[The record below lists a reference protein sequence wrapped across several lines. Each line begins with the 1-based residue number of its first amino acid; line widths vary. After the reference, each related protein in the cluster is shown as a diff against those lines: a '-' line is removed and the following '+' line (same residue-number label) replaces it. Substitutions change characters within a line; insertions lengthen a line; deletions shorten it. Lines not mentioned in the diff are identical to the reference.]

1 MKEYSLIDIRDAGPR
16 LKLFDGIRTAVPTVE
31 VSLPQD
37 VHAQFE
43 RLVDEEFVTE
53 EEAVEELLSAG
64 LDAYT
69 RDVSETGRG
78 TPDVA
83 DEYAEDLFDTA
94 DDPAGSGPG
103 EDLR

>member
-1 MKEYSLIDIRDAGPR
+1 MPD
-16 LKLFDGIRTAVPTVE
+16 VE

-37 VHAQFE
+37 VYAQFE

-69 RDVSETGRG
+69 RDTTSDNPAT
-78 TPDVA
+78 DMA
-83 DEYAEDLFDTA
+83 DEYAEDMWDTA
-94 DDPAGSGPG
+94 EDPAGRGVDDPGGPG
-103 EDLR
+103 DEFR

>member
-1 MKEYSLIDIRDAGPR
+1 
-16 LKLFDGIRTAVPTVE
+16 VPTVE

-69 RDVSETGRG
+69 RDTGDDRE
-78 TPDVA
+78 TPDMA
-83 DEYAEDLFDTA
+83 DEYADDMWDTA
-94 DDPAGSGPG
+94 EDPAGGGPD
-103 EDLR
+103 EDYL

>member
-1 MKEYSLIDIRDAGPR
+1 VSN
-16 LKLFDGIRTAVPTVE
+16 VE

-43 RLVDEEFVTE
+43 RLVEEEFVTE

-69 RDVSETGRG
+69 RDTTTDDPG
-78 TPDVA
+78 TDMA
-83 DEYAEDLFDTA
+83 DEYADDMWDTA
-94 DDPAGSGPG
+94 EDPAGPDSD
-103 EDLR
+103 EEFL

>member
-1 MKEYSLIDIRDAGPR
+1 MPN
-16 LKLFDGIRTAVPTVE
+16 VE

-37 VHAQFE
+37 VYAQFE

-69 RDVSETGRG
+69 RDTSGADPG
-78 TPDVA
+78 TDMA
-83 DEYAEDLFDTA
+83 DEYADDMWDTA
-94 DDPAGSGPG
+94 EDPAGRDP
-103 EDLR
+103 DDDFL

>member
-1 MKEYSLIDIRDAGPR
+1 M
-16 LKLFDGIRTAVPTVE
+16 PTVE

-53 EEAVEELLSAG
+53 EEAVKELLSAG

-69 RDVSETGRG
+69 RDVSGGDRDVT
-78 TPDVA
+78 DVA
-83 DEYAEDLFDTA
+83 DEYADDMWDTA
-94 DDPAGSGPG
+94 GDPAADGP
-103 EDLR
+103 EDDYL

>member
-1 MKEYSLIDIRDAGPR
+1 
-16 LKLFDGIRTAVPTVE
+16 LKSNDRIVTHVPTVE

-69 RDVSETGRG
+69 RDVSGDDRG
-78 TPDVA
+78 APDVA
-83 DEYAEDLFDTA
+83 DEYADDMWDTA
-94 DDPAGSGPG
+94 EDPAAGGP
-103 EDLR
+103 DDDYL

>member
-1 MKEYSLIDIRDAGPR
+1 M
-16 LKLFDGIRTAVPTVE
+16 PTVE

-69 RDVSETGRG
+69 RDVSGDDRG
-78 TPDVA
+78 PTDVA
-83 DEYAEDLFDTA
+83 DEYADDMWDTA
-94 DDPAGSGPG
+94 EDPAASGP
-103 EDLR
+103 DDDYL

>member
-1 MKEYSLIDIRDAGPR
+1 M
-16 LKLFDGIRTAVPTVE
+16 PTVE

-43 RLVDEEFVTE
+43 RLVDEEFVTR

-69 RDVSETGRG
+69 RDTGDDRETA
-78 TPDVA
+78 DMA
-83 DEYAEDLFDTA
+83 DEYADDMWDTA
-94 DDPAGSGPG
+94 EDPAGGGPD
-103 EDLR
+103 EDFL

>member
-1 MKEYSLIDIRDAGPR
+1 M
-16 LKLFDGIRTAVPTVE
+16 PTVE

-43 RLVDEEFVTE
+43 RVVDEEFVTE

-69 RDVSETGRG
+69 RDVSSDDRG
-78 TPDVA
+78 ATDVA
-83 DEYAEDLFDTA
+83 DEYADDMWDTA
-94 DDPAGSGPG
+94 EDPAGAGPD
-103 EDLR
+103 EEFL